1 MWFTVAI
8 NFLPV
13 SLVLGED
20 EPVVPLRT
28 IFGANVRQLRRQRG
42 LSQATLAEQA
52 DISIDMVGRIERGQA
67 SPSFDTV
74 EAIAAVLSV
83 SATALVAGGDALLD
97 TSNPRGN
104 AVQRIN
110 GQLARAS
117 DAQLELIERLIA
129 AALEKSA

>member
-129 AALEKSA
+129 AALEKNA

>member
-1 MWFTVAI
+1 M
-8 NFLPV
+8 
-13 SLVLGED
+13 VLGED

-129 AALEKSA
+129 AALEKNA